1 MVHGLRGEA
10 SCHIL
15 MFHLLT
21 RRPPAH
27 VLRCTKLLSDEVHET
42 SRVADRRARR
52 EAPQG
57 RRGMTGADAH
67 QFSWAAARGRKV
79 DLTSDCCCSRVG
91 RVRAKP
97 EKTAR
102 APFFQAYTLFSS
114 PDQSCSRGGQASTHP
129 QTVDG
134 LRVFFSVF
142 EIWPGCGCSL
152 ASGR

>member
-27 VLRCTKLLSDEVHET
+27 VLRCTNLLSDEVHET

-79 DLTSDCCCSRVG
+79 DLTSDCCYDNHTLYTHEKMPKTCKPCLQG
-91 RVRAKP
+91 LKAP
-97 EKTAR
+97 EKTHAR
-102 APFFQAYTLFSS
+102 SEGSACAL
-114 PDQSCSRGGQASTHP
+114 
-129 QTVDG
+129 
-134 LRVFFSVF
+134 
-142 EIWPGCGCSL
+142 
-152 ASGR
+152 